1 MLLTTM
7 YYALLVSSVHIS
19 NVNDLEELQ
28 VLKIMFV
35 GWFGGIFFVTSSSLN
50 EMY

>member
-1 MLLTTM
+1 MLLNTM
-7 YYALLVSSVHIS
+7 YYALIVSSEHIS

-35 GWFGGIFFVTSSSLN
+35 GLLDVTNIFLN
-50 EMY
+50 SVSKY

>member
-35 GWFGGIFFVTSSSLN
+35 GLFDIMINHIFLN
-50 EMY
+50 SVSKH